1 MVDVSGPMRGVA
13 LALIMINA
21 GLVRL
26 RAEPPAR
33 DIPCGKSH
41 VENPL
46 ASELIA
52 GCEVTSF
59 SSIGYSPPLNRAK

>member
-26 RAEPPAR
+26 RAEPPTR
-33 DIPCGKSH
+33 DI
-41 VENPL
+41 
-46 ASELIA
+46 
-52 GCEVTSF
+52 GCEDTSF